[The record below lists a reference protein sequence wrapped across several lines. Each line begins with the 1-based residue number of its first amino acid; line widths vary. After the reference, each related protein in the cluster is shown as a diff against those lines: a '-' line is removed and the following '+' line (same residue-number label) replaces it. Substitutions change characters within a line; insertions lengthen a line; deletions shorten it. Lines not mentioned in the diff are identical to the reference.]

1 MKNAHILMTIL
12 CLLGC
17 SAVPVSASK
26 TEQLDH
32 QQPRITQQQQ
42 SALQEV
48 IRMYRETLDTLPKV
62 CDKASADAAAAAI
75 TAHQARIGELS
86 TTLSS
91 IDADMIQEAMDK
103 ASISRIHSEAEI
115 NRLLFADFYGSAAL
129 SDELMSLPVYALPTQ
144 NLPEPI
150 LCKLAD
156 MAQNAL
162 RHSAELSKV
171 TTGGPGQTRKTAWVL
186 SQAPDIGQVDFCS
199 LFVRCIYPDTTPFDE
214 AKLEPAAFYSQK
226 IFADNKAYIHFCLDV
241 FPIGEPGRAR
251 YRFHQWFDI
260 SAIVPFR
267 SEADV
272 RQAAEQLLS
281 TLQQLSALVDG
292 VHDKASADAAA
303 EKIPALRQLG
313 QQQVI
318 GLRWLTEV
326 EFSRIVREN
335 NLDLNTLMSG
345 FGKLEEA
352 DFHGSEK
359 LRDALRLSK

>member
-1 MKNAHILMTIL
+1 MKKTHILMAFF

-17 SAVPVSASK
+17 AATPLPASE
-26 TEQLDH
+26 TTHPE
-32 QQPRITQQQQ
+32 QQPQITQQQQ

-75 TAHQARIGELS
+75 AAHQKRISELAS
-86 TTLSS
+86 TLSS

-103 ASISRIHSEAEI
+103 ANIGRSHSQAEI

-129 SDELMSLPVYALPTQ
+129 SDELMSLPTYALPTQ
-144 NLPEPI
+144 ALPEFI
-150 LCKLAD
+150 LCKLAE
-156 MAQNAL
+156 MAKNTLQ
-162 RHSAELSKV
+162 HSAELNKF
-171 TTGGPGQTRKTAWVL
+171 TTGGPGQSRETAWVL
-186 SQAPDIGQVDFCS
+186 SQTPDIGQGDFCS

-214 AKLEPAAFYSQK
+214 AKLEPAAFYIQK

-241 FPIGEPGRAR
+241 FPIGDPGSAR

-260 SAIVPFR
+260 SAVVPFR
-267 SEADV
+267 SEADI
-272 RQAAEQLLS
+272 RQAAEQLLG
-281 TLQQLSALVDG
+281 TLQQLSNLVGG

-303 EKIPALRQLG
+303 EKIPALRQLA
-313 QQQVI
+313 QQQII

-335 NLDLNTLMSG
+335 NLDLNTLMSV
-345 FGKLEEA
+345 FTQLEEA
-352 DFHGSEK
+352 NFHGSEK
-359 LRDALRLSK
+359 MRNALRRRE